1 MNYDKYMTLDEL
13 KVRLRIKD
21 DEEDAYLEITLHDVI
36 DHVLTYTNNKFRKGF
51 PNDVKRAVAQLV
63 SLQIQIDE
71 GVLVSSGNWGG
82 GEQSQTGGERE
93 VKSVKI
99 DGLSKTYATSGE
111 SASDKAGGWEK
122 FLNLPN
128 SPYNI
133 LKHYRIA
140 RMTTLARKCGR

>member
-21 DEEDAYLEITLHDVI
+21 DEEDAYLEIMLHDVI
-36 DHVLTYTNNKFRKGF
+36 DHILTYTNNKFRKGF

-63 SLQIQIDE
+63 NLQIQIDE
-71 GVLVSSGNWGG
+71 GVLVSSGDWGG
-82 GEQSQTGGERE
+82 GEQSQTGSDRE
-93 VKSVKI
+93 VKTVKI
-99 DGLSKTYATSGE
+99 DGLSKIGRASCK

-122 FLNLPN
+122 FLDLPN

-140 RMTTLARKCGR
+140 RMTTLTRKCGR